1 VSRLW
6 RALQRSFRGWFGA
19 REQSPFQAICPLQ
32 SSYGVNASALRAG
45 VSSGCSGL
53 GWSGVAGKR
62 ASPLSRVCWMVH
74 SYDFDLLFFV
84 PFALGVAFMVWVFW
98 NLAKQMKR

>member
-1 VSRLW
+1 
-6 RALQRSFRGWFGA
+6 
-19 REQSPFQAICPLQ
+19 
-32 SSYGVNASALRAG
+32 
-45 VSSGCSGL
+45 
-53 GWSGVAGKR
+53 
-62 ASPLSRVCWMVH
+62 MVH